1 MTAVLRLAVL
11 LAVVLVTNACERA
24 KQDMYDQPKLKPYA
38 AAGQFADGSAS
49 RSPLPGTEA
58 ASAGPFAGTSSG
70 RVGAGAARDR
80 AALLDATQA
89 PPPTLQRLQRGR
101 ERYEIYCTPC
111 HSVAGDGDG
120 LVVRRGFPSP
130 PSFHIDRLRH
140 APDRYLFDVIT
151 QGHGVMPPYAGQ
163 IEPDDRWA
171 IVSYVRALQLSQH
184 VPADRLTPAA
194 RTRLDGASGAGS

>member
-1 MTAVLRLAVL
+1 MSDALRLSIVL
-11 LAVVLVTNACERA
+11 MAMLVTGGCERA
-24 KQDMYDQPKLKPYA
+24 RQDMYDQPKLKPFA
-38 AAGQFADGSAS
+38 ATDQFADGSAS

-58 ASAGPFAGTSSG
+58 AAIGPFAGTSSG
-70 RVGAGAARDR
+70 RIGTSAARDR
-80 AALLDATQA
+80 AALIDATQA

-130 PSFHIDRLRH
+130 PSFHTDRLRA

-163 IEPDDRWA
+163 IAPDDRWA
-171 IVSYVRALQLSQH
+171 IVSYVRVLQLSQH
-184 VPADRLTPAA
+184 VQADKLAPAA
-194 RTRLDGASGAGS
+194 RARLDAASGSGS